1 MEDKINTIN
10 KLLMRLFYN
19 MIVMNRNKKTYQPKV
34 IVLFLLLI
42 FTTEI
47 SSQNRGVESP
57 NRLFHIERSKNRN
70 LVCYDVN
77 LSEGVLDLKQPLDIY
92 WVNQEEN
99 LGEIKGLSGIQKR
112 LAYGYKIVSKG
123 DDTCKIT
130 LTAYSERELTIRR
143 EADRYICIITIN
155 NQPCILQKLYVKAKE
170 SNSLSVE
177 YVELTGRSISSG
189 EKVTEKVVK

>member
-1 MEDKINTIN
+1 MD
-10 KLLMRLFYN
+10 
-19 MIVMNRNKKTYQPKV
+19 RNKKTYRLKA
-34 IVLFLLLI
+34 IVLFLLLVL
-42 FTTEI
+42 TTGI
-47 SSQNRGVESP
+47 SSQNRGVESS

-77 LSEGVLDLKQPLDIY
+77 LSDGVLDLKQPLDIY
-92 WVNQEEN
+92 WVNQEESF
-99 LGEIKGLSGIQKR
+99 GEIKGLSGIQKR

-130 LTAYSERELTIRR
+130 LTAYPERELTIRR

-155 NQPCILQKLYVKAKE
+155 NQPCILQKLYVKAKG

-177 YVELTGRSISSG
+177 YVELTGRSIDSD
-189 EKVTEKVVK
+189 EKITEKVIQ